1 MQLGR
6 LASLESKHDDL
17 HKRIESLQAEKAP
30 DGYIAPLKK
39 EKLLLKDEIERLRRE
54 QISI

>member
-17 HKRIESLQAEKAP
+17 HKRIESLQAERAP
-30 DGYIAPLKK
+30 DNYIVPLKK
-39 EKLLLKDEIERLRRE
+39 EKLSLKDEIERLRLG
-54 QISI
+54 

>member
-1 MQLGR
+1 
-6 LASLESKHDDL
+6 L

-30 DGYIAPLKK
+30 DRYIAPLKK
-39 EKLLLKDEIERLRRE
+39 EKLSLKDEIERLRRE